1 MQLDK
6 ILVGVDFSDASLAAA
21 RWAARR
27 VAPGGQLFLVH
38 VLPEPFAPL
47 YLNSYADPALNQL
60 AGYTPGLY
68 GALKGFGDALRS
80 DRVRVGVRS
89 GNPAATLAR
98 VAEEVKADL
107 LCVGRGGR
115 RQGGSRF
122 GATTPQRLLAHARVP
137 VLSVPSI
144 TDDTTARIG
153 AQRIIA
159 AVDARAGGDSILEVA
174 AALASEWGID
184 LEAVHVVEAETRTQS
199 LARYIGRLS
208 TQNGQRSSADEVRRV
223 GVEALSELGLTSLAE
238 EWLKSRLA
246 AVEGGARGHVSVRWG
261 DPGPE
266 LVSYA
271 QEHAALLVV
280 GRESQRSPVVFGG
293 NFPSG
298 STTRYVLWSA
308 PCPVLVMPPI
318 GATTNQRARPSVVAQ
333 LQPTRLFESSYS
345 TPARASSV
353 RRFGVHTGGDGD
365 SAA

>member
-1 MQLDK
+1 
-6 ILVGVDFSDASLAAA
+6 
-21 RWAARR
+21 
-27 VAPGGQLFLVH
+27 
-38 VLPEPFAPL
+38 
-47 YLNSYADPALNQL
+47 
-60 AGYTPGLY
+60 
-68 GALKGFGDALRS
+68 
-80 DRVRVGVRS
+80 
-89 GNPAATLAR
+89 
-98 VAEEVKADL
+98 
-107 LCVGRGGR
+107 
-115 RQGGSRF
+115 
-122 GATTPQRLLAHARVP
+122 VP

-174 AALASEWGID
+174 AALASEWGVD

-199 LARYIGRLS
+199 LARYIGRLTS
-208 TQNGQRSSADEVRRV
+208 PAQNGQRSSADEMRRV
-223 GVEALSELGLTSLAE
+223 GIEALSELGLTSLAE

-246 AVEGGARGHVSVRWG
+246 AVDGGACGRVSVRWG

-318 GATTNQRARPSVVAQ
+318 GATTTQRPRPSVMPQ

-345 TPARASSV
+345 TPVRSSSV
-353 RRFGVHTGGDGD
+353 RRFGVHAGGDGD